1 MPSPGCC
8 NNLCG
13 KPSRFN
19 SMHCLWWQVQALQI
33 QKWAKHRQQEACE
46 GNSPVQGSSIDPVIH
61 RGSLASTL
69 ANIRLNSPEILKAFP
84 TSFDSKPPEWHWW
97 AGLVIIRHALCTC
110 RTEREMPL
118 LFFHFFGVFTALA
131 GHSHENTRFIWVLK
145 VKYPKV
151 SVSRP
156 LAGPLVH
163 WCSGLYFGRA
173 ERSKGEWKIETLSCP
188 TAASHGVARKRKEQ
202 RFKGERASASCEA
215 HCEGRP
221 FRWHQTIQY
230 ILQICRPCNIP
241 HSGFQRLISS
251 ANESYQNYVKQIQ
264 RTLCFQATKLVDL
277 FLPVMVACIVTSTKE
292 AFEWRLLVEH
302 GTSWN
307 TKAMP

>member
-1 MPSPGCC
+1 M
-8 NNLCG
+8 
-13 KPSRFN
+13 
-19 SMHCLWWQVQALQI
+19 ALMSWSSH
-33 QKWAKHRQQEACE
+33 QK
-46 GNSPVQGSSIDPVIH
+46 
-61 RGSLASTL
+61 
-69 ANIRLNSPEILKAFP
+69 
-84 TSFDSKPPEWHWW
+84 
-97 AGLVIIRHALCTC
+97 RHALCTC

-173 ERSKGEWKIETLSCP
+173 ERRKGEWKIETLSCP

-241 HSGFQRLISS
+241 HSGSQRLISS
-251 ANESYQNYVKQIQ
+251 ANESHQNYVKQIQ
-264 RTLCFQATKLVDL
+264 RTLCFQTTKLV
-277 FLPVMVACIVTSTKE
+277 
-292 AFEWRLLVEH
+292 
-302 GTSWN
+302 TSWFVFGRDGCLYSHIHEGSIWVATPSWTWN
-307 TKAMP
+307 IMEHKSNP